1 VKADSTTILKEE
13 KLSSIPWLHD
23 LMRQAPGSLALS
35 RLIKQAGRK
44 WRVSSLVFFPLF
56 GAFVAAWLAS
66 LWISIAAL
74 SAGLGAAVGLSPYG
88 YLYFLRKKRFRACD
102 ALLPEAVDLMSR
114 ALRAG
119 HAITSTLEMVGR
131 EIAEPLG
138 SEFRI
143 VYEEQTL
150 GLPMREA
157 VLNLAQRVPTVD
169 IRFLATAL
177 LLQKETGGNLAH
189 ILDKTATLMRERLRL
204 HGQVRIYTAQ
214 ARVTGWI
221 MCSMPFILFVLI
233 SAVNGDY
240 EKILF
245 TDPVGLRM
253 IYAGLVM
260 MVIGILIIRKII
272 NVKV

>member
-1 VKADSTTILKEE
+1 
-13 KLSSIPWLHD
+13 
-23 LMRQAPGSLALS
+23 
-35 RLIKQAGRK
+35 
-44 WRVSSLVFFPLF
+44 
-56 GAFVAAWLAS
+56 
-66 LWISIAAL
+66 
-74 SAGLGAAVGLSPYG
+74 
-88 YLYFLRKKRFRACD
+88 
-102 ALLPEAVDLMSR
+102 MSR
-114 ALRAG
+114 GLRAG

-138 SEFRI
+138 SEFRT
-143 VYEEQTL
+143 VYEEQSL

-221 MCSMPFILFVLI
+221 MCSMPFILFALI

-245 TDPVGLRM
+245 ADPVGLRM

-260 MVIGILIIRKII
+260 
-272 NVKV
+272 